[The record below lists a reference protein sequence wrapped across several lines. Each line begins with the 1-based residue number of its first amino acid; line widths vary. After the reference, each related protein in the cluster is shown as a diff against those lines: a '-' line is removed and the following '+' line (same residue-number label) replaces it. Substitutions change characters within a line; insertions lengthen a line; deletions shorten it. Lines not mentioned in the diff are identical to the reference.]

1 MCPSRR
7 APVFSEQIIPNL
19 NHTDETYTKSLQ
31 NIIWIPQPYRH
42 ISGSLV
48 TIYSIGLGLPH
59 PPSVQ
64 APRNQEACRT
74 FLLPKLKFAEVQE
87 DYQVTRPGPGY
98 LVAFFWP
105 RPDYW
110 IPFLGFRRLGPSQEE
125 CATIFFGRPQKE
137 DAGVRMEIIG
147 VRGSP
152 HGILHPWARWD
163 RGLADFRGCSRDGAC
178 AFVFCCLRFACFGV
192 LFCVCC

>member
-110 IPFLGFRRLGPSQEE
+110 IPFLGFRRLGPPQEE
-125 CATIFFGRPQKE
+125 LHNLLWASTEGRCGGTNGNNTMATRHLPVE
-137 DAGVRMEIIG
+137 
-147 VRGSP
+147 VRGQEGTPS
-152 HGILHPWARWD
+152 D
-163 RGLADFRGCSRDGAC
+163 
-178 AFVFCCLRFACFGV
+178 VFAL
-192 LFCVCC
+192 CVIPRICK